1 VNGEVFPAVEP
12 ASVVYDR
19 LQLLRDVIRADPGLK
34 PGAGDIVQAELIP
47 VRRTRSGQIGRF
59 YWSAQHTTAQA
70 PLGFHARTLYED
82 HRLAQP
88 AIFDFPDE
96 PIMTWLS
103 ADGAMNG
110 ALHGAQVQVLRYIP
124 CRRVT
129 FRAEQVSGLPGRVI
143 VKTQRRSSLLHATRV
158 LLAVRRAARQTDSG
172 GSGGVDGRIG
182 SFAVPRPI
190 RLDAKA
196 QMLYLEELPGS
207 PLTEVFDQDVEAE
220 AMHRLGKTHR
230 RLHELDVA
238 VDRSRSA
245 SDWLASAAAATTS
258 IAVFLPSLARR
269 MAGLYEEL
277 ARTVPDHA
285 EHVFCQGDFDP
296 SQILCDSSRW
306 SVLDFDDA
314 HLADPWAEVA
324 ALYVALPQELSLS
337 NARRAEGVRDS
348 YVMAYIEAAGQPP
361 SAATWRWYVLV
372 AQLRNLAR
380 RLTKGRA
387 LPGEAE
393 EVLDAIDSG
402 ELRLPA

>member
-1 VNGEVFPAVEP
+1 M
-12 ASVVYDR
+12 
-19 LQLLRDVIRADPGLK
+19 
-34 PGAGDIVQAELIP
+34 
-47 VRRTRSGQIGRF
+47 GRF

-70 PLGFHARTLYED
+70 PLGFQARTLYED
-82 HRLAQP
+82 HRLAEP

-96 PIMTWLS
+96 PIMTWLG
-103 ADGAMNG
+103 AEGAIDGRV
-110 ALHGAQVQVLRYIP
+110 HGAQVQVLRYIP

-143 VKTQRRSSLLHATRV
+143 LKTQRRSSLLHATRV
-158 LLAVRRAARQTDSG
+158 LLAVRRAVKQGDTG
-172 GSGGVDGRIG
+172 ESGGVDGDNG
-182 SFAVPRPI
+182 SFTVPRPI
-190 RLDAKA
+190 RLDARA

-207 PLTEVFDQDVEAE
+207 PLTKVFNQDVEAE
-220 AMHRLGKTHR
+220 AMRRLGKTHR
-230 RLHELDVA
+230 RLHELDVP
-238 VDRSRSA
+238 VDRSHSA
-245 SDWLASAAAATTS
+245 SDWLALTAAATTS

-277 ARTVPDHA
+277 ARTVPDQEEHA
-285 EHVFCQGDFDP
+285 FCQGDFDP

-324 ALYVALPQELSLS
+324 ALYVALPPELSIS
-337 NARRAEGVRDS
+337 DARRAAGVRDS
-348 YVMAYIEAAGQPP
+348 YVTAYIEAAGHAP

-372 AQLRNLAR
+372 AQLRYLAR

-393 EVLDAIDSG
+393 EVLEVIDSG